1 MIVYQSKTL
10 TPLVCSPVTPKRAC
24 ASVHV
29 SFICYDLEAASSKL
43 IMLDSGCCAPPVAGV
58 PLLCDIDD
66 EEVEEREA
74 PGAPAG
80 LGMKEEGS
88 CPPGR
93 SGSVLVLTSSS
104 SSSSSSSMLGQAD
117 WSSTRFS
124 RSFRALRASCLEGK
138 RRSSLIPT
146 GTAVV

>member
-1 MIVYQSKTL
+1 MIVYQSEML
-10 TPLVCSPVTPKRAC
+10 HSLVYLPVTPKGAC
-24 ASVHV
+24 LSVHV
-29 SFICYDLEAASSKL
+29 RSICYDVEGASSKL
-43 IMLDSGCCAPPVAGV
+43 IMLDSGCCAPPVTGV
-58 PLLCDIDD
+58 PLLCDIED
-66 EEVEEREA
+66 EEVEERVV

-80 LGMKEEGS
+80 LDIEEERS
-88 CPPGR
+88 RPPGR

-138 RRSSLIPT
+138 RCSSLMPT
-146 GTAVV
+146 ENTVV

>member
-1 MIVYQSKTL
+1 MIVYQLETL
-10 TPLVCSPVTPKRAC
+10 ISLVYLPVTPKKAC
-24 ASVHV
+24 VSVHV
-29 SFICYDLEAASSKL
+29 RSICYDLEGASSKL

-58 PLLCDIDD
+58 PLLCED
-66 EEVEEREA
+66 EEVEEMEV
-74 PGAPAG
+74 PDAPAG

-88 CPPGR
+88 RPPGR

-124 RSFRALRASCLEGK
+124 RSFRALRASCLRGK
-138 RRSSLIPT
+138 RCSSLIPT
-146 GTAVV
+146 RNTVV